1 MKIEGYQKWK
11 VQWLDLWGSF
21 CEQKC
26 NDNSRLRR
34 AWIKSF
40 KLKISNNRL
49 KTKYHSTC
57 PILRLSEPRLMLW
70 HALKC
75 PPNLAES
82 RLQISCQHMQ
92 FGQSTCTFRISQ
104 GFPWCQDGR
113 YIADSVTSS
122 LKTGKDD
129 ILPRFCT
136 TQQIIIEKPSGAP
149 VTIGFRSNQTPKQE
163 VPRW

>member
-26 NDNSRLRR
+26 NDKSRLRR

-57 PILRLSEPRLMLW
+57 PILRLSGLR
-70 HALKC
+70 
-75 PPNLAES
+75 PNLWYALRLAPNLTEFW
-82 RLQISCQHMQ
+82 LQISCLMSSMDLSICYYWVYSWRIWKWISHMIT
-92 FGQSTCTFRISQ
+92 TCYKLCYKFVRII
-104 GFPWCQDGR
+104 R
-113 YIADSVTSS
+113 
-122 LKTGKDD
+122 D
-129 ILPRFCT
+129 I
-136 TQQIIIEKPSGAP
+136 IMW
-149 VTIGFRSNQTPKQE
+149 V
-163 VPRW
+163 